1 MQTVW
6 QGQCAAAG
14 LQTTGVVP
22 RILSGQRVEL
32 QGGARLWEG
41 VAVFE
46 PGDLQLVESTECRT
60 VQSDA
65 AASSQLSVTIGSV
78 YPHCVV

>member
-6 QGQCAAAG
+6 QGRRAAARN
-14 LQTTGVVP
+14 QTTGVVP
-22 RILSGQRVEL
+22 RILYGQRVEL

-41 VAVFE
+41 VAIFE
-46 PGDLQLVESTECRT
+46 PGDLQLVESTECRAI
-60 VQSDA
+60 QSDA
-65 AASSQLSVTIGSV
+65 AASSQLSVTTGAV